1 MLNQKLISFN
11 MRETLENPPLSVDDL
26 LDRLNDGMNI
36 TADDVR
42 LAGVPIA
49 RPWVE
54 RAIEEG
60 AIKELLLPF
69 ALKAETF
76 HASTLIDH
84 ILTLDRTNGG
94 HTNWVTSVAFSP
106 DGKILASGSHDSSIK
121 IIDWATGEV
130 LFTLDR
136 TNGGHTNWVTSV
148 AFSPDGQHLA
158 SGSREGFIKII
169 ERETGKVIFTLDS
182 TNGGHT
188 NWVTSVAFSPDGK
201 YLASGSA
208 DCTIKITEIWKFIE
222 KSRNK

>member
-1 MLNQKLISFN
+1 MLNLKLISFN
-11 MRETLENPPLSVDDL
+11 MRETLENPLLSVDDL
-26 LDRLNDGMNI
+26 LKRINDGMNI
-36 TADDVR
+36 TADEVR

-84 ILTLDRTNGG
+84 ILTLDNTNGG
-94 HTNWVTSVAFSP
+94 HTKRVKSVAFSP
-106 DGKILASGSHDSSIK
+106 DGKHLASGSHDSSIK

-130 LFTLDR
+130 LFTLD
-136 TNGGHTNWVTSV
+136 
-148 AFSPDGQHLA
+148 
-158 SGSREGFIKII
+158 
-169 ERETGKVIFTLDS
+169 S

-188 NWVTSVAFSPDGK
+188 NWVTSVAFSPEGK
-201 YLASGSA
+201 ILASGSA
-208 DCTIKITEIWKFIE
+208 DGSIKITEIWELIE